1 MVNIVQAESRGDINK
16 FIRTLLTRQDARG
29 MALVLSLLGIWLI
42 LAQGMVIAFP
52 DAYREGHSA
61 FPSYASHAA
70 RNGGLFMAICGL
82 IWLWRQAQ
90 QSGEISL
97 VNHMK
102 LKWHSR
108 QASPYAFPIK
118 LVIALFSFATFIFV
132 YSTVKTR
139 IPAVQPYVWDEF
151 FMRLDRA
158 FFLGNDPW
166 TLFRW
171 VYDVPI
177 VLRVMDFIYDI
188 WAVILVGIWALSF
201 VTRRADARDR
211 YRVPLALM
219 LTWFIGG
226 NVLAVIFSSAG
237 PCYYGAIT
245 GLPDPYSAQ
254 MGALTLI
261 DEVSPLRA
269 VNYQDILWSVYESPS
284 LGLGGISAFP
294 SMHCATSFLL
304 VLMAWNKPVWRAAAL
319 TFFGFIF
326 ISSFVLAWH
335 YAVDGIFAIPIA
347 LLGWW
352 LAGKLSGLIGAT
364 EPVRHKLMAS

>member
-1 MVNIVQAESRGDINK
+1 MVDAVQAAPRRDISK
-16 FIRTLLTRQDARG
+16 FAGNLLTREDARG
-29 MALVLSLLGIWLI
+29 IAVVLALLGIWLI
-42 LAQGMVIAFP
+42 IAQGMVLAFP
-52 DAYREGHSA
+52 DSYRDGQSA

-90 QSGEISL
+90 LSGDLSL
-97 VNHMK
+97 VDHMK
-102 LKWHSR
+102 NRWR
-108 QASPYAFPIK
+108 DRPASAYAFPIK
-118 LVIALFSFATFIFV
+118 LGIALLSFATFIFV

-151 FMRLDRA
+151 FMLLDRA
-158 FFLGNDPW
+158 LFLGNDPW
-166 TLFRW
+166 ELFRW
-171 VYDVPI
+171 VYEFPLI
-177 VLRVMDFIYDI
+177 VRVMDFIYDI
-188 WAVILVGIWALSF
+188 WAVVLVGIWALSF
-201 VTRRADARDR
+201 VSRSAPAHVR
-211 YRVPLALM
+211 YRVPIALM

-226 NVLAVIFSSAG
+226 NVFAIMFSSAG

-245 GLPDPYSAQ
+245 GLPDPYAMQ
-254 MGALTLI
+254 MSALTLI
-261 DEVSPLRA
+261 DEASTLRA

-304 VLMAWNKPVWRAAAL
+304 VLMAWKHPVWRAAAL

-335 YAVDGIFAIPIA
+335 YAVDGVLAVPIA

-352 LAGKLSGLIGAT
+352 LAGKLSRLIGAS
-364 EPVRHKLMAS
+364 K